1 MRVSALNG
9 AVEQGSG
16 TAKPSGA
23 QLSAQ
28 LWLFLSCFFCHRDE
42 TPQLTQLIKVLIWG
56 FRFYS
61 VRVHDHHA
69 EENGGRQTGTV

>member
-28 LWLFLSCFFCHRDE
+28 LWLFLSCFF
-42 TPQLTQLIKVLIWG
+42 V
-56 FRFYS
+56 
-61 VRVHDHHA
+61 
-69 EENGGRQTGTV
+69 TVMKRHNSRNL